1 MSRHTGD
8 QSSDLTQWTIRFQ
21 NSKLWRFLPVILI
34 AVGVLAVASYKLIP
48 TEKGEATVQTHYSKE
63 DADLLCGRF
72 CDALLYCQA
81 DALQGRD
88 EATKRAVR
96 SACYTGC
103 RKHSGKLASC
113 ETILRNE
120 KSGPEQCRLLSGC
133 IR

>member
-1 MSRHTGD
+1 MIRYKGA
-8 QSSDLTQWTIRFQ
+8 QSSDLTKWTIRFQ
-21 NSKLWRFLPVILI
+21 NSKLWRFLPLILI
-34 AVGVLAVASYKLIP
+34 AAGVWAVASYKLIP
-48 TEKGEATVQTHYSKE
+48 PEKGEVTVQTHYSEE

-72 CDALLYCQA
+72 CDALLICQA

-103 RKHSGKLASC
+103 RKHSGKLAFC

>member
-1 MSRHTGD
+1 MTRLTD
-8 QSSDLTQWTIRFQ
+8 AQSSGLLQWKMRFQ
-21 NSKLWRFLPVILI
+21 NSKFWRFFPLLLI

-48 TEKGEATVQTHYSKE
+48 VKEGGDAEQGRYTESE
-63 DADLLCGRF
+63 ADLLCGRF
-72 CDALLYCQA
+72 CDALLICQA

-88 EATKRAVR
+88 EATKRSVR

-103 RKHSGKLASC
+103 RKHAGKLASC
-113 ETILRNE
+113 ENVLRNE